1 VLRAL
6 YLAKNIALAGTL
18 CVSGSG
24 QGLVIQTGDNTVFGR
39 IAKLS
44 SKPNHA
50 MTTLEREI
58 FHFVVLIASLAIAT
72 AVLICILW
80 GAWLKKDHPG
90 FITNSGI
97 VGQVRN
103 LFIKRMLEL

>member
-1 VLRAL
+1 MLRASFS
-6 YLAKNIALAGTL
+6 AKNIALAGTL
-18 CVSGSG
+18 CVAGSG
-24 QGLVIQTGDNTVFGR
+24 QGLVIQTGDHTVFGR

-58 FHFVVLIASLAIAT
+58 FHFVILIASLAIIT
-72 AVLICILW
+72 AVIICILW

-97 VGQVRN
+97 VGEVRN
-103 LFIKRMLEL
+103 LL